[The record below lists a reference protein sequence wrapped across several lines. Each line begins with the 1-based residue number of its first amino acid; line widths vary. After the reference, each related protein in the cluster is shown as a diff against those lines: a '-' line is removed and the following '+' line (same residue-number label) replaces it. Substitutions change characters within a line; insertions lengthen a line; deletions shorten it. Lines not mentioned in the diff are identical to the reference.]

1 MMGMNTS
8 SGSVSVNPDFSL
20 KDIESMQRFLSA
32 LERGKRMKM
41 TSENM
46 HFWLVTASDL
56 NDPELFRC
64 LAETLTSSPHVRQ
77 EAGIDMW
84 VEKINEAMDRHAEEQ
99 IAEVRMA
106 DEKIEAIAAM
116 LDDE

>member
-1 MMGMNTS
+1 
-8 SGSVSVNPDFSL
+8 
-20 KDIESMQRFLSA
+20 
-32 LERGKRMKM
+32 
-41 TSENM
+41 
-46 HFWLVTASDL
+46 
-56 NDPELFRC
+56 
-64 LAETLTSSPHVRQ
+64 RQ

-84 VEKINEAMDRHAEEQ
+84 VEKINEAMDRQAEEQ